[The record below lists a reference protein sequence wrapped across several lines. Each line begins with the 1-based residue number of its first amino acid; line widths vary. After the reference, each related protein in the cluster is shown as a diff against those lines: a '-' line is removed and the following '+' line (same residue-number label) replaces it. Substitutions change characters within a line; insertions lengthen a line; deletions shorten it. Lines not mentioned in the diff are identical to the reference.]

1 MLEWFHQLHEVLDAL
16 VTDEQTRTLSDDF
29 SNSYLLSE
37 ELDLAFSFG
46 SQFWK
51 NKQ

>member
-16 VTDEQTRTLSDDF
+16 VTDEQTPTLSDDF
-29 SNSYLLSE
+29 SNSCLLSE